1 MYIYILIKC
10 LWTSWISEDLGQH
23 LPWMCVG
30 SGLPSI
36 WMSHLVQTK
45 KCPPKN
51 HRPHRFKIPKVVNA
65 CRKTEV
71 LREEAGQLGSSA
83 GLSWWQVS
91 LGMTI
96 FFLHTRTSNPY
107 STGETVYLIVPL
119 LQVLSLFHSFLYLSS
134 FVAFIMCIFIVND
147 WYYFLLLLFL
157 LLLSSLLVVLV
168 LLLVVVL
175 FFIIVFI
182 TCNIIVYT
190 YY

>member
-1 MYIYILIKC
+1 MFTFYFYLAMLLFIY
-10 LWTSWISEDLGQH
+10 
-23 LPWMCVG
+23 
-30 SGLPSI
+30 
-36 WMSHLVQTK
+36 
-45 KCPPKN
+45 
-51 HRPHRFKIPKVVNA
+51 
-65 CRKTEV
+65 
-71 LREEAGQLGSSA
+71 
-83 GLSWWQVS
+83 S
-91 LGMTI
+91 L
-96 FFLHTRTSNPY
+96 
-107 STGETVYLIVPL
+107 
-119 LQVLSLFHSFLYLSS
+119 LYLSS